1 MSSIEIVNACR
12 EWRELK
18 RMAEEIAAEM
28 DSIADRIK
36 NEMGDR
42 ETMTAGEYKIN
53 YKTVISSRLDST
65 ALKKELPDIA
75 ARFTKTSE
83 YRRFQ
88 IV

>member
-1 MSSIEIVNACR
+1 MSTLEMVNACR

-28 DSIADRIK
+28 DSIADQIK

-75 ARFTKTSE
+75 ARFTKMSE

>member
-1 MSSIEIVNACR
+1 MSTLEMVNACR

-18 RMAEEIAAEM
+18 RMTEEIAAEM
-28 DSIADRIK
+28 DAIADKIK

-53 YKTVISSRLDST
+53 YKTVVSSRLDST

-75 ARFTKTSE
+75 ARFTKMSE